1 MSLKRYIICSFCV
14 QSGKFYTCARNNYE
28 VCPTPPHLPPH
39 PPTHPSTPP
48 LSYQR
53 VGGELV
59 VVDVVMVVCLL
70 CNQSTTQPHYTFHMQ
85 LLGHY
90 DVQCPLQSNH
100 NMFPSLVPSPP
111 PVLSV
116 IPHIACPQ

>member
-1 MSLKRYIICSFCV
+1 M
-14 QSGKFYTCARNNYE
+14 
-28 VCPTPPHLPPH
+28 
-39 PPTHPSTPP
+39 
-48 LSYQR
+48 
-53 VGGELV
+53 GGELV

-116 IPHIACPQ
+116 IPHIACRNDKVSYDTGARTIVFSYTLIRRIACNATYIIIIIICIVQR